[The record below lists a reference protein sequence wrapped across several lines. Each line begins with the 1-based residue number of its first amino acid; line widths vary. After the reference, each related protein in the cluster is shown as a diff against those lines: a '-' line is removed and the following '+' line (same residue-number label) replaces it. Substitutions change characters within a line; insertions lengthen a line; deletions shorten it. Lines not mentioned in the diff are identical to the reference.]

1 MLTAPV
7 PAFRLTSRNAALL
20 LIDVQRFTTRR
31 DEGFGRLA
39 AERGI
44 SREFDEYF
52 LQVDAALENTAR
64 LLGACRAHGL
74 RIVYTVLST
83 GAADDGQV
91 GRQLRTTRLPLP
103 GGAPEAEIR
112 PEVAPAPDDLVLSRT
127 TYSPFARTNLEEQL
141 RRAHVDTLII
151 AGMLANI
158 SVLLAAR
165 EAADRD
171 FNVIVVRD
179 ASASET
185 LDWHMHTMNAVV
197 GGLIRVRSVQQV
209 VEMLEGTRT

>member
-1 MLTAPV
+1 
-7 PAFRLTSRNAALL
+7 
-20 LIDVQRFTTRR
+20 
-31 DEGFGRLA
+31 LA
-39 AERGI
+39 A
-44 SREFDEYF
+44 
-52 LQVDAALENTAR
+52 
-64 LLGACRAHGL
+64 
-74 RIVYTVLST
+74 
-83 GAADDGQV
+83 
-91 GRQLRTTRLPLP
+91 RLPLP
-103 GGAPEAEIR
+103 SGAPEAEIR
-112 PEVAPAPDDLVLSRT
+112 PEVAAAPDELVIPRT
-127 TYSPFARTNLEEQL
+127 TYSPFVRTNLEENL

-171 FNVIVVRD
+171 LNVIVVRD

-209 VEMLEGTRT
+209 IEMMEGTRT